1 MSRTQFART
10 VGSFI
15 RKYQTYTPE
24 ISFPIPGKVPVY
36 MKADEAVSSI
46 VKSGDTVFVHSAAA
60 TPTPLL
66 GALADHG
73 KKSSLKN
80 VTVCHIHIEGKAAHL
95 DPECEGIF
103 RDNSFFIGA
112 NVRGAVNEG
121 RADCVPIFLSEIPLL
136 FKRGIVPIDVA
147 LIQVSPPDKHGFCSM
162 GVSVDVSRMAVQC
175 AKYIIGQVNPQ
186 MPRTFGD
193 GIIHMS
199 HFDAMVEHDAPMHVR
214 HTTKMTDVEK
224 TIGELIA
231 ENLVD
236 NGATLQMG
244 IGNIPDS
251 VLAALKDHK
260 DLGIHSEMFSDGV
273 VDLVEAGCVTN
284 HHKKVLP
291 GKIVGSFCIG
301 SKKLYDFLDN
311 NPFVLMGDVQW
322 VNYSP
327 IIAQNPKVTA
337 INSCIEV
344 DLTGQVAADSIGT
357 RMYSGFGG
365 QVDFLRG
372 AAICPE
378 AGKPILALP
387 ATTKRG
393 ESKIVPVLKEGAGV
407 VTTRA
412 HVHYIVTE
420 YGIAYLFGKSLRQR
434 AHALIQVAHPDH
446 REGLEKAAFERL
458 KCMPSP

>member
-1 MSRTQFART
+1 
-10 VGSFI
+10 
-15 RKYQTYTPE
+15 
-24 ISFPIPGKVPVY
+24 
-36 MKADEAVSSI
+36 
-46 VKSGDTVFVHSAAA
+46 
-60 TPTPLL
+60 
-66 GALADHG
+66 
-73 KKSSLKN
+73 
-80 VTVCHIHIEGKAAHL
+80 
-95 DPECEGIF
+95 
-103 RDNSFFIGA
+103 
-112 NVRGAVNEG
+112 
-121 RADCVPIFLSEIPLL
+121 
-136 FKRGIVPIDVA
+136 
-147 LIQVSPPDKHGFCSM
+147 M

-175 AKYIIGQVNPQ
+175 VKYII
-186 MPRTFGD
+186 
-193 GIIHMS
+193 
-199 HFDAMVEHDAPMHVR
+199 
-214 HTTKMTDVEK
+214 
-224 TIGELIA
+224 
-231 ENLVD
+231 
-236 NGATLQMG
+236 G

-311 NPFVLMGDVQW
+311 KPFVLMGDVQW

-393 ESKIVPVLKEGAGV
+393 ESKIIPVLKGV
-407 VTTRA
+407 LVLLLQEHTFTTLSQSM
-412 HVHYIVTE
+412 E
-420 YGIAYLFGKSLRQR
+420 L
-434 AHALIQVAHPDH
+434 LIF
-446 REGLEKAAFERL
+446 LERVLDKEHML
-458 KCMPSP
+458 